1 MPKRLA
7 ILVLLLAIVQTLDPA
22 PGWAS
27 TSSGDGSDK
36 NKDQGQ
42 SKQGTP
48 APSLP
53 LVKKPIQPVAADQ
66 HGNQVGGEN
75 AEHSVK
81 LTNIPP
87 ITLTNPVIIAD
98 KHKPWWDYIPDWG
111 QLGFAGMLA
120 TVGCLQVW
128 LLFRQEEI
136 LRGAR
141 EEIHTQARHMK
152 TQVDLMERQT
162 KVSEQTSQNAT
173 DSLNLFINAE
183 RAKITIDIADSGRS
197 FRIRGKNTGKAVAQ
211 VKRASGYTII
221 LPYGQQLPPV
231 PPYLSEPDTLGDFV
245 ESIPP
250 NEFIAP
256 MDNGGDDLM
265 MNLSDLDLCAAIRDK
280 RSALW
285 VFGRF
290 VYFDGISQQRRE
302 LRFCYEA
309 DVDQKM
315 ETNISMSGPSAYRV
329 ET

>member
-1 MPKRLA
+1 MRKRLA
-7 ILVLLLAIVQTLDPA
+7 ILGLLLAIVQALEPA

-27 TSSGDGSDK
+27 TRPGNGSSDDK
-36 NKDQGQ
+36 NGSQGNQ
-42 SKQGTP
+42 NA
-48 APSLP
+48 APPISP
-53 LVKKPIQPVAADQ
+53 LVSPKIQTAPADP
-66 HGNQVGGEN
+66 HGNDVDRQTTNSV
-75 AEHSVK
+75 HSINV
-81 LTNIPP
+81 TGIPP
-87 ITLTNPVIIAD
+87 ISITDT
-98 KHKPWWDYIPDWG
+98 HKPWWEYFLDWG
-111 QLGFAGMLA
+111 QWVFAGVLA
-120 TVGCLQVW
+120 WVGWQQVR
-128 LLFRQEEI
+128 LLRRQEDI

-141 EEIHTQARHMK
+141 DEIRAQAGHMQ
-152 TQVDLMERQT
+152 TQVGLMERQT
-162 KVSEQTSQNAT
+162 KVSEQTSRNAT

-183 RAKITIDIADSGRS
+183 RARITIDIADSGRS

-211 VKRASGYTII
+211 VKRASGYTLT

-231 PPYLSEPDTLGDFV
+231 PPYLSEPDSLGDFI

-256 MDNGGDDLM
+256 MDSAGYDLM

-290 VYFDGISQQRRE
+290 VYSDGISQQRRE

-315 ETNISMSGPSAYRV
+315 ETNISMSGPSAYRL